1 MNKSREA
8 KIVRTS
14 IVGIITNIVLVAF
27 KALIG
32 FLANSVS
39 MITDAINNLTDALG
53 SIVTIIGTKIANKS
67 PDKKHPYGHGRAEYL
82 TAIIIAAL
90 IFFAGGTAITE
101 SVNSLINGD
110 KPSYDIYAFIVIGV
124 AIAVKIGLGIYYKIR
139 GKQLNSQA
147 LKASGTDALLDS
159 ILSTGT
165 LVAALVARLW
175 EVYIDGYIG
184 IAIGLFIIKSGID
197 VIREAFSSL
206 LGERID
212 SELTNKIKDDICS
225 IPGVLGAYDLI
236 INEYGPEKMI
246 GSVHIEVKESTS
258 AAKIQE
264 ITTNAA
270 ALIYAKYHIALT
282 VGIYVLNE
290 NDPEAVAIRNRIKEL
305 IKDNPNILELH
316 GFYIDYGT
324 KIIKFDLVLSY
335 DEKKPYELINSI
347 SKQLKEE
354 YPHYNYYINID
365 NDYSDVKEKD

>member
-1 MNKSREA
+1 MNNSREA

-14 IVGIITNIVLVAF
+14 IVGIIANVILVAF
-27 KALIG
+27 KAFIG
-32 FLANSVS
+32 LLAHSVS

-53 SIVTIIGTKIANKS
+53 SITTIIGTKIASKD

-101 SVNSLINGD
+101 SINSLINNE
-110 KPSYDIYAFIVIGV
+110 KPTYDVYAFIVIGV
-124 AIAVKIGLGIYYKIR
+124 AIAVKIGLGIYFKIR
-139 GKQLNSQA
+139 GKKLNSQA

-165 LVAALVARLW
+165 LVAALVARFAD
-175 EVYIDGYIG
+175 VYIDGYIG
-184 IAIGLFIIKSGID
+184 IGIGLFIIKSGID

-212 SELTNKIKDDICS
+212 SELTHKIKEDICS

-246 GSVHIEVKESTS
+246 GSVHIEVNESTS

-264 ITTNAA
+264 MTTNAA
-270 ALIYAKYHIALT
+270 ALIYAKYKIALT
-282 VGIYVLNE
+282 IGIYVLNE
-290 NDPEAVAIRNRIKEL
+290 NDPIAMAIKGRVKEL
-305 IKDNPNILELH
+305 IKDNKNIFELH

-324 KIIKFDLVLSY
+324 KLVKFDLVLSY
-335 DEKKPYELINSI
+335 DEKKPYDLINSI
-347 SKQLKEE
+347 SRTLKEE
-354 YPHYNYYINID
+354 YPDYNYYINID
-365 NDYSDVKEKD
+365 NDYSDVKENN